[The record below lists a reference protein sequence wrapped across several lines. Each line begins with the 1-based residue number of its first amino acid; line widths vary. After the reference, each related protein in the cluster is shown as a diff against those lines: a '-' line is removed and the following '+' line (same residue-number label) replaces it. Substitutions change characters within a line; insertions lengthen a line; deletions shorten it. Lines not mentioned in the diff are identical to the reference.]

1 MKITRS
7 KLRKIVK
14 EALLKEV
21 DQKDPEE
28 ATRAYKA
35 REQALESVEDIRVNK
50 LPQAKTGQEREQLK
64 KQLQQF
70 VNDFNAAHGEYML
83 AAFGDKSA
91 MEDYVKGTA
100 KGP

>member
-35 REQALESVEDIRVNK
+35 REQALESVEQIRVND
-50 LPQAKTGQEREQLK
+50 LPKAKTGQEREQLK
-64 KQLQQF
+64 KKLKQF
-70 VNDFNAAHGEYML
+70 VDEFNAAHGEYML
-83 AAFGDKSA
+83 AAFGDRSA